1 MRRARYSAV
10 DPLHVFLR
18 CRAQIKL
25 VVVTAVNAAVAENFL
40 VLGLALHA
48 VQAVHTAVE
57 YQALGTLER
66 DWLRALRIFEI
77 KQDLQQV
84 VLPQMAVHHLGAL
97 ARCAWRDG
105 DGQARRQ

>member
-1 MRRARYSAV
+1 MLSAALRDARTAHARRSRG
-10 DPLHVFLR
+10 
-18 CRAQIKL
+18 RAHSIL
-25 VVVTAVNAAVAENFL
+25 AAAAVAENFL